1 MKTKII
7 ALYFGIASVAVGLI
21 TFVVHWNLFD
31 IIGGPLPG
39 YKILLF
45 PANMS
50 LIYVWHP
57 LFTEEVALLPKLVL
71 MMIGQFVLVTITV
84 AISVALFKKIFSV
97 KHV

>member
-1 MKTKII
+1 VKTKII

-31 IIGGPLPG
+31 IIGRPLPG

-84 AISVALFKKIFSV
+84 AIFVELFKKIFSV